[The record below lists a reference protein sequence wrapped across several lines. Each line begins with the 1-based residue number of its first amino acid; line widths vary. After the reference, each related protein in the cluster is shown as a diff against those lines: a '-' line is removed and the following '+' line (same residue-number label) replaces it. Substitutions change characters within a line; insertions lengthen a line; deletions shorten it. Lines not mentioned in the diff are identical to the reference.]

1 MAQMDRFR
9 ITKGRLHTGIR
20 GYATQQVQSLTFAQ
34 RFGTPIST
42 FLLYSSL
49 TLVSLQYLWT
59 RLTFEETRL
68 REDAGIQDLTEQVQ
82 RLRDE
87 KLKMQAGQPG
97 KGEGEE
103 MLQKRSK
110 RWWLW

>member
-1 MAQMDRFR
+1 MAPMDRFR
-9 ITKGRLHTGIR
+9 ITQGRLQIGIR

-49 TLVSLQYLWT
+49 TLISLQYLWT

-68 REDAGIQDLTEQVQ
+68 REDAGMQDLTEQVQ

-97 KGEGEE
+97 KGEGE
-103 MLQKRSK
+103 LPQGKNK